1 MHTDLG
7 ALLTLQNIERQL
19 AQVRSRLKRRQNAV
33 NVQQRRI
40 DKLQEEYDALH
51 ARAMEARK
59 SADALELGL
68 KSKAEKISHLRE
80 ALNNAKSNKEYAA
93 LLTEINTHKAD
104 NAGVE
109 EQVLTL
115 MQEAETVTEQADEV
129 KQKIEPEREKL
140 AAIQASSQ
148 AEIDKLSAMVAE
160 LEKKRDAAAEGIS
173 PEVMTVFERIAER
186 YEGEAMAPVEVMG
199 RKPPYDYVCG
209 GCYMALTAEH
219 ANALRMRDE
228 IRRCD
233 NCGRILYM
241 DEDPAKT

>member
-1 MHTDLG
+1 MQTDLG
-7 ALLTLQNIERQL
+7 ALLTLQKIERQL
-19 AQVRSRLKRRQNAV
+19 AQVRSRLRRRQNAV

-51 ARAMEARK
+51 TRSMEARK
-59 SADALELGL
+59 SADAMELGL
-68 KSKAEKISHLRE
+68 KSKSEKISHLRE

-109 EQVLTL
+109 EEVLRL
-115 MQEAETVTEQADEV
+115 MQESETLTEQADEI
-129 KQKIEPEREKL
+129 KQQIATEQEKL
-140 AAIQASSQ
+140 GEIKAGSQ
-148 AEIDKLSAMVAE
+148 AEIDKLSAMVEE
-160 LEKKRDAAAEGIS
+160 LEKKRDTAAEGIS
-173 PEVMTVFERIAER
+173 PEVMKVFERVAER
-186 YEGEAMAPVEVMG
+186 YEGEAMAPVDVMG
-199 RKPPYDYVCG
+199 KKPPYDYVCG

-219 ANALRMRDE
+219 ANALRVRDE

-233 NCGRILYM
+233 SCGRILYM

>member
-115 MQEAETVTEQADEV
+115 MQEAETVTGQADEI

-140 AAIQASSQ
+140 AEIQDSSQ

-160 LEKKRDAAAEGIS
+160 LEKKRDAATEGIS